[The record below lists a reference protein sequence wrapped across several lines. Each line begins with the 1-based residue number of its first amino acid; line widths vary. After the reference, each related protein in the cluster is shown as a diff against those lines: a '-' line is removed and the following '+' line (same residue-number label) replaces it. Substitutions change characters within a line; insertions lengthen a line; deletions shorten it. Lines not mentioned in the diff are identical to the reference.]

1 MTRVLAPGGNLGP
14 LRLNS
19 LFLLKTRPAK
29 NALETAAAV
38 EIQQGGLRRLFLDDF
53 HSCLEKPA
61 HQTRRL
67 FHRYHSV
74 GDHQLK
80 PKNGDEQTQHSV
92 YYHALNFSAM
102 RCTEKTT
109 DGTLVNKVVFSC
121 TVTGAPRSEIQTW
134 R

>member
-29 NALETAAAV
+29 NAVETAAAV

-92 YYHALNFSAM
+92 YYLQMLTFSAIRCFSA
-102 RCTEKTT
+102 RCTALKFNA
-109 DGTLVNKVVFSC
+109 LFFQNN
-121 TVTGAPRSEIQTW
+121 AW